1 MHQETRGFRTM
12 PASIPPSEVQSHGSS
27 GSPAGESRMRFEK
40 IDSGVGRP
48 SASQIAEGP
57 RRSSEPV
64 LQAVADLFRD
74 LNQQRIRYCHWKSN
88 IRLQKS
94 LQGRTDLDLLVD
106 RRNIPAFR
114 QILHSH
120 GIKPVLAAPGRDYP
134 AVENHLGLDLAS
146 GKLFHLHV
154 HYQLV
159 LGEQFVKNY
168 RLPLESHFLNSVR
181 LRHDVKIPSAE
192 LEIAILSLR
201 ALLKYRFRDYLR
213 DVLSI
218 RSSGLPAGI
227 LQEIDTL
234 LQQTSLERIAQLL
247 PTVADTVPADVV
259 LEFLQTVVRNP
270 RDAFA
275 LYRLRRRVR
284 RALHSCQ
291 RDSRLVASSRY
302 VHQLWRRRK
311 RFRYQPQRKMTL
323 PAGGVTLALIGADGA
338 GKSTVCQI
346 LVQWLSWKLDVRR
359 YYLGSKQPSRRS
371 SLLYLVYRAFR
382 RVHRSVGHALGEA
395 NLLPRWIAGL
405 RDSLLCLHHLSIGYD
420 RYSRYCAGTKKAL
433 GGSIVIFDRCPLESV
448 DLGPGLRH
456 MDGPQIPSLLEARN
470 GSIFRA
476 FAGVE
481 QRLYRKI
488 HPPEFLFVLEVSPE
502 VSHQRKPDHQPATL
516 AAKSRAVA
524 AFTSLVSDGNHQL
537 NLFSIDANRPLDEV
551 LSQLKTRIWEL
562 L

>member
-1 MHQETRGFRTM
+1 MSSLSKAVVSGAPGSQVGESSRRSEIVESGAAM
-12 PASIPPSEVQSHGSS
+12 PSSLQHAEAPRQSS
-27 GSPAGESRMRFEK
+27 GHLLNA
-40 IDSGVGRP
+40 
-48 SASQIAEGP
+48 
-57 RRSSEPV
+57 
-64 LQAVADLFRD
+64 AVALFRD
-74 LNQQRIRYCHWKSN
+74 LNRHGIRYCHWKSN
-88 IRLQKS
+88 VRLEKS

-168 RLPLESHFLNSVR
+168 RLPLESHFLNSVQ
-181 LRHDVKIPSAE
+181 LRQDVKIPSAE

-227 LQEIDTL
+227 LQEIDAL

-247 PTVADTVPADVV
+247 PTVADAVPADVV

-284 RALHSCQ
+284 RALHPCQ
-291 RDSRLVASSRY
+291 RDSRLVATSRY

-323 PAGGVTLALIGADGA
+323 PAGGVTLALVGADGA

-371 SLLYLVYRAFR
+371 SLLYLAYRAFR
-382 RVHRSVGHALGEA
+382 RGHRAVQHALGEA
-395 NLLPRWIAGL
+395 NLLSRWIAGL

-420 RYSRYCAGTKKAL
+420 RYSRYRAGTKKAL

-448 DLGPGLRH
+448 DLGPGLRL
-456 MDGPQIPSLLEARN
+456 MDGPQIPSLLAGR
-470 GSIFRA
+470 SSPIFRA

-516 AAKSRAVA
+516 EAKSRAVA
-524 AFTSLVSDGNHQL
+524 ALTSRATDGDHPL
-537 NLFSIDANRPLDEV
+537 PLFPIDANRPLEEV
-551 LSQLKTRIWEL
+551 LSQLKTKIWEL